1 MRRQLGM
8 VFMLSDVTIARPCA
22 LQRIPKIANELAV
35 AHPKAPDLVQELFA
49 LAMDLALEERRPQP
63 IETAPDQTGLVLLL
77 FCPRQGGWHTGEWF
91 HGEWTDALTR
101 GKVFRETLSA
111 MITRPRASA
120 EGISLALAAE
130 VVVRAQDEQAGG
142 RVDQLARKGLRD
154 GLSERHLHRLDDLAR
169 VLVLLDGA

>member
-1 MRRQLGM
+1 LFQAWPYCDLVAAIFVPCCLRDYRAGLAPLETAGKLSLLMRRQLGM
-8 VFMLSDVTIARPCA
+8 VIMLSDATIARPCA

-91 HGEWTDALTR
+91 QGEWTDTLTR
-101 GKVFRETLSA
+101 GKSLEPTHWMDVPPEPDGPED
-111 MITRPRASA
+111 PRGFQDSH
-120 EGISLALAAE
+120 EG
-130 VVVRAQDEQAGG
+130 
-142 RVDQLARKGLRD
+142 
-154 GLSERHLHRLDDLAR
+154 
-169 VLVLLDGA
+169 